1 MSQGLDRGVNTL
13 YSPPRTEGPT
23 SFGHRNNRNET
34 ITVNARCIVKTLP
47 APWGQTVF
55 VRAFV
60 GMDSLHAAH
69 RGYRLDRPV
78 RSEGPPI
85 PGEGSA

>member
-1 MSQGLDRGVNTL
+1 MDR
-13 YSPPRTEGPT
+13 S
-23 SFGHRNNRNET
+23 SFGPPSNLNET
-34 ITVNARCIVKTLP
+34 TTVNPRRTVKTLP

-55 VRAFV
+55 VRAFA
-60 GMDSLHAAH
+60 GMDSLHAVR